1 MQPQRE
7 TNARDNP
14 GVPLRLASGAV
25 AGVIA
30 TVPMTIVMEVLRRA
44 LPPAGRDP
52 LPPRRVILGL
62 ARKLGLA
69 RHMDTT
75 EREGLTWAGHFGYG
89 AGTGAAYGLLD
100 PALKKGIPH
109 PACRGAAYGL
119 GVWLLSY
126 FGWLPA
132 VGITSPQFRR
142 PLRGN
147 ATLVLSH
154 LVWGATTGLITER
167 LTARLSRHCPSGKV
181 TGAASTS
188 QATPTPSPLPRKQIT
203 APA

>member
-7 TNARDNP
+7 RNTRNNP

-30 TVPMTIVMEVLRRA
+30 TVPMTVVMEVLRRA

-69 RHMDTT
+69 KHLDTT
-75 EREGLTWAGHFGYG
+75 EREGITWAGHFGYG

-100 PALKKGIPH
+100 PALEKGIPH

-132 VGITSPQFRR
+132 IGITSPQFRR
-142 PLRGN
+142 PLRRN
-147 ATLVLSH
+147 ATLALSH
-154 LVWGATTGLITER
+154 LVWGATTGLITAR
-167 LTARLSRHCPSGKV
+167 LTARLSRPVAAGKIA
-181 TGAASTS
+181 GRASAAADT
-188 QATPTPSPLPRKQIT
+188 ANAEP